1 MSPFRIAQI
10 TDTHLRQQPTELA
23 DLLGP
28 DACLE
33 RTVEA
38 LRAHSPDAV
47 LLTGDIADDASGEA
61 TNRVRTIVERLGVPI
76 IATPGNHDLTAQVE
90 NVFGKNSVAVP
101 GWEMVVVNTVI
112 PATEYGRID
121 IEMLTEQLA
130 HTDGRPTLIAM
141 HHPPITLSTHRW
153 FQLDGANDMVRLITQ
168 HRNVKAVVSGHLH
181 QAFAVQIDHVS
192 YIGCP
197 SAWYAITHA
206 GNTWAEAKD
215 GFVGANLYDLNTD
228 GNLTW
233 QPIARP

>member
-1 MSPFRIAQI
+1 MSSFRIGQI
-10 TDTHLRQQPTELA
+10 TDTHLRRQPADRA

-47 LLTGDIADDASGEA
+47 LLTGDIADDASPEGTKRA
-61 TNRVRTIVERLGVPI
+61 RTIVERLGVPI
-76 IATPGNHDLTAQVE
+76 IATPGNHDLLAQVE
-90 NVFGKNSVAVP
+90 QVFGRNSVTVP
-101 GWEMVVVNTVI
+101 GWEIVVVNTVI
-112 PATEYGRID
+112 PATEHGRVN
-121 IEMLTEQLA
+121 IEMLTEQVA
-130 HTDGRPTLIAM
+130 RTEGRPTLIAM

-153 FQLDGANDMVRLITQ
+153 FQLDGASDMVRLVTQ

-197 SAWYAITHA
+197 SAWYAITHT
-206 GNTWAEAKD
+206 GNTWVEAKD
-215 GFVGANLYDLNTD
+215 GFVGANLYELNAD
-228 GNLTW
+228 GTFTW
-233 QPIARP
+233 QPITRP

>member
-1 MSPFRIAQI
+1 MSSFRIAQI
-10 TDTHLRQQPTELA
+10 TDTHLRQQPGELA

-33 RTVEA
+33 RTVNA
-38 LRAHSPDAV
+38 LRVHSPDAV
-47 LLTGDIADDASGEA
+47 LLTGDIADDGSGEA
-61 TNRVRTIVERLGVPI
+61 TNRARTIIERLGVPI

-90 NVFGKNSVAVP
+90 NVFGTSGVAVP
-101 GWEMVVVNTVI
+101 GWEMVVVNTFI
-112 PATEYGRID
+112 PATEHGRVD
-121 IEMLTEQLA
+121 IGMLTKQLA

-181 QAFAVQIDHVS
+181 QAFAVQIDHAS

-197 SAWYAITHA
+197 SAWYAITHT
-206 GNTWAEAKD
+206 GNTWVEAKD

-228 GNLTW
+228 GTFTW